1 MAEPILQLQNIC
13 KQFFGVEI
21 LKNIN
26 LDIYPGKVHC
36 LIGENG
42 AGKSTLC
49 KIIAGIYHADQGAM
63 KFYQR
68 PYLPQSVKQAQ
79 QAGIGFIHQ
88 ELMLVPQLTV
98 LENIFL
104 GNEQSHFFGKMDWEN
119 MRIRTQ
125 EIINRLELDIRP
137 DDLVADL
144 SIAQQQMVEIA
155 KAVFSRY
162 KVIIFDEPTASISR
176 KNTETLFKIIH
187 QLKTENVAMIYISHR
202 LEEFNYIADTVTVLK
217 DGVVTGTR
225 PFAETSADEIV
236 RLMVGRDVDF
246 SRYQRNVQFE
256 HEVLRVENLHNSKL
270 CPISFHLNQGE
281 ILGFAGLVGAGR
293 TELLRAIYGADEAQ
307 GEIYL
312 NGEKVTISSPEQ
324 AVKQHIGLITED
336 RKSQGLILGM
346 NVRENI
352 TLPIL
357 SRFWRH
363 WRLDKKQEREV
374 AEKNKDK
381 LRIACNSQDQ
391 ITKTLS
397 GGNQQKVI
405 IARWLE
411 SGVKI
416 LFFDEPTRGID
427 VGAKSEIYDLM
438 RHFTDNGG
446 SIIMVSSD
454 LPELL
459 TMSDRIIVMKAGELV
474 AEITQRSA
482 MNEEN
487 IMHAMMGL
495 GKSQE
500 RNNEC

>member
-1 MAEPILQLQNIC
+1 MTEPILQLRNIS
-13 KQFFGVEI
+13 KHFFGVNI
-21 LKNIN
+21 LNNID
-26 LDIYPGKVHC
+26 LAIYPSEVHC

-49 KIIAGIYHADQGAM
+49 KIIAGIYHADQGDM
-63 KFYQR
+63 IFQKQ
-68 PYLPQSVKQAQ
+68 PYLPLTVKQAQ
-79 QAGIGFIHQ
+79 LAGIGFIHQ

-104 GNEQSHFFGKMDWEN
+104 GNEQSHCLGKMDWAA
-119 MRIRTQ
+119 MRARTQ
-125 EIINRLELDIRP
+125 DIINRLELNIRP
-137 DDLVADL
+137 DDRVADL

-155 KAVFSRY
+155 KAVFSQY

-176 KNTETLFKIIH
+176 KNTETLFNIIH
-187 QLKTENVAMIYISHR
+187 QLKAENVAMIYISHR
-202 LEEFNYIADTVTVLK
+202 LEEFNHIADKVTVLK
-217 DGVVTGTR
+217 DGIVTGTM
-225 PFAETSADEIV
+225 PFANTSADEIV

-246 SRYQRNVQFE
+246 TRYQRNALFSQE
-256 HEVLRVENLHNSKL
+256 ILRVKELHNDKL
-270 CPISFHLNQGE
+270 HPISFHLNQGE

-312 NGEKVTISSPEQ
+312 NGEQVAIASPEQ
-324 AVKQHIGLITED
+324 AVKHHIGFITED
-336 RKSQGLILGM
+336 RKSQGLVLGL
-346 NVRENI
+346 NIRENI
-352 TLPIL
+352 TLPVL

-363 WRLDKKQEREV
+363 WRLDKKQERAV
-374 AEKNKDK
+374 AEENKNK
-381 LRIACNSQDQ
+381 LRIMCKNQDQ
-391 ITKTLS
+391 ITRTLS

-411 SGVKI
+411 SGAKI

-438 RHFTDNGG
+438 RKFTDSGG

-459 TMSDRIIVMKAGELV
+459 TMSDRIMVMKAGKIV
-474 AEITQRSA
+474 AEISARSD

-487 IMHAMMGL
+487 LMHAMMGL
-495 GKSQE
+495 DKHAGVSQ
-500 RNNEC
+500 

>member
-1 MAEPILQLQNIC
+1 MTEPILQLHNIS
-13 KQFFGVEI
+13 KSFFGVEI
-21 LKNIN
+21 LKNID
-26 LDIYPGKVHC
+26 LDIYAGEVHC

-49 KIIAGIYHADQGAM
+49 KIIAGIYHAEQGTM
-63 KFYQR
+63 TFQQQ
-68 PYLPQSVKQAQ
+68 PYSPQTVKQAQ
-79 QAGIGFIHQ
+79 QLGIGFIHQ

-104 GNEQSHFFGKMDWEN
+104 GNEQSHFMGKMDWQA
-119 MRIRTQ
+119 MRVRTQ
-125 EIINRLELDIRP
+125 EIINKLELDIQP
-137 DDLVADL
+137 DDLIADL

-155 KAVFSRY
+155 KAVFSQY

-202 LEEFNYIADTVTVLK
+202 LEEFNHIADKVTVLK
-217 DGVVTGTR
+217 DGAVTGTL
-225 PFAETSADEIV
+225 PFKATSPEEII

-246 SRYQRNVQFE
+246 SRYQRSLKFDQ
-256 HEVLRVENLHNSKL
+256 EVLRVENLHNQKL
-270 CPISFHLNQGE
+270 SPISFQLNKGE

-293 TELLRAIYGADEAQ
+293 TELVRAIYGADDAQ
-307 GEIYL
+307 GDIYL
-312 NGEKVTISSPEQ
+312 NGEKVQISSPEQ
-324 AVKQHIGLITED
+324 AVKLGIGFITED
-336 RKSQGLILGM
+336 RKSQGLVLGLTI
-346 NVRENI
+346 RENI

-357 SRFWRH
+357 SRFWQG
-363 WRLDKKQEREV
+363 WRLNKKQEREV
-374 AEKNKDK
+374 AEENKNK
-381 LRIACNSQDQ
+381 LRIACKSQDQ

-438 RHFTDNGG
+438 RQFTEGGG

-459 TMSDRIIVMKAGELV
+459 TMSDRIMVMKSGKLV
-474 AEITQRSA
+474 AEITERSG
-482 MNEEN
+482 MTEEN
-487 IMHAMMGL
+487 VMSAMMGL
-495 GKSQE
+495 NKLGA
-500 RNNEC
+500 